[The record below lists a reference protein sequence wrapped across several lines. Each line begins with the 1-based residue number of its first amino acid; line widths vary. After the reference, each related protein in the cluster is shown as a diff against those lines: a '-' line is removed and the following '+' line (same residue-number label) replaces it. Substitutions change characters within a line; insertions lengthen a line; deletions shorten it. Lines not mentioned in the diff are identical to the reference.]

1 MPLNKLLIL
10 DLDETLI
17 HGSGTALNVSG
28 YPSEPD
34 LKVGRFVVYER
45 PHVREFMLFC
55 RQHFK
60 VAIWTT
66 ASADYAEPILHHICG
81 ADYPFEFIWC
91 RDRCTPRGEGIDGEF
106 RWIKD
111 LKKVRKKGWDLADM
125 LMLED
130 KPENLCRHYGNV
142 IRIDPFTGNLA
153 DRELKRLM
161 PLLLELKQVGNVRRV
176 EKRGWKSRFNI

>member
-1 MPLNKLLIL
+1 MKQTKLFIL

-17 HGSGTALNVSG
+17 HGSESALDVG
-28 YPSEPD
+28 GCPPD
-34 LKVGRFVVYER
+34 PDVQVGRFAVYER
-45 PHVREFMLFC
+45 PYVREFMAFC
-55 RQHFK
+55 REHFK

-91 RDRCTPRGEGIDGEF
+91 RERCTPRGEGFDGEF
-106 RWIKD
+106 RWVKD
-111 LKKVRKKGWDLADM
+111 LKKVRKKGWNLDHV

-142 IRIDPFTGNLA
+142 IRITPFTGDQA
-153 DRELKRLM
+153 DEELKRLM
-161 PLLLELKQVGNVRRV
+161 PFLLELKHAENVRRI
-176 EKRGWKSRFNI
+176 EKRGWKSRFTT